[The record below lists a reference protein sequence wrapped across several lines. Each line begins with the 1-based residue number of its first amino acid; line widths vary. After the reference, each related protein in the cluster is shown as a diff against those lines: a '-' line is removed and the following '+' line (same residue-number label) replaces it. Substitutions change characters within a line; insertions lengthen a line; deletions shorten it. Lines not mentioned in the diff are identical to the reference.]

1 MSSPLIVCEELTKTY
16 GDGPASVQA
25 LRGVSF
31 TINRGELV
39 AILGPSGSG
48 KSTLLQILGCL
59 DRPSSGRYELDGV
72 DALALDDDY
81 LSELRGQRIGFV
93 FQAFHLFE
101 RLDLVDNVALP
112 LMYQGI
118 PTTQRKE
125 LARAAL
131 RTVHLDHRMHHRP
144 YQLSGGEKQRCAI
157 ARAIVHNPP
166 LILADEP
173 TGNLDSAVKE
183 EILKALEKLH
193 QSMNVTIVLVTH
205 DDATAAW
212 ARRSI
217 RLRDGKIDGDSAIT
231 CA

>member
-1 MSSPLIVCEELTKTY
+1 MNMPLINCRDLCKTY
-16 GDGPASVQA
+16 GSGTAAVHA

-31 TINRGELV
+31 SIDRGELI

-59 DRPSSGRYELDGV
+59 DRPSTGHYELDGV
-72 DALALDDDY
+72 DALALDDDQ
-81 LSELRGQRIGFV
+81 LSELRGRRIGFV
-93 FQAFHLFE
+93 FQAFHLFQ
-101 RLDLVDNVALP
+101 RLDLIDNVALP
-112 LMYQGI
+112 LMYQGV
-118 PTTQRKE
+118 PATKRRE
-125 LARAAL
+125 LAKAAL
-131 RTVHLDHRMHHRP
+131 SVVQLDHRMHHRP

-183 EILKALEKLH
+183 EILQALESLN
-193 QSMNVTIVLVTH
+193 QSLKVTIVLVTH

-217 RLRDGKIDGDSAIT
+217 RFRDGKIDLEG
-231 CA
+231 